1 MYALFVQAQL
11 ASGLVHGMAE
21 SVTGLHKRASK
32 LLRSSEAVQR
42 SFSSL
47 ESRAVGSGAPPPSSS
62 APADKRK
69 SKLVKGSAARLAN
82 EQTGTRLQNPADAAA
97 PSRRQAWGSSAA
109 TFHKSPPRG
118 RRDGLAEAPGPLSDL
133 SLQAELE
140 ALLKGLKVS
149 NRRHGNLKLG

>member
-1 MYALFVQAQL
+1 
-11 ASGLVHGMAE
+11 MAE
-21 SVTGLHKRASK
+21 SVSSLQKRASK
-32 LLRSSEAVQR
+32 LLRSSEAVQK

-62 APADKRK
+62 APAEKRK
-69 SKLVKGSAARLAN
+69 SKLVKGSAARLAK
-82 EQTGTRLQNPADAAA
+82 EPGTRLPAQDAAA
-97 PSRRQAWGSSAA
+97 PLRRQAWGSSAA

-118 RRDGLAEAPGPLSDL
+118 RRDGLAEAPEPLSDL

-149 NRRHGNLKLG
+149 NQSQGSLQIV